1 MVPVV
6 EPERILVLWFAPE
19 IYYYS
24 ERLMATRHAFFLEQ
38 FGGLPYEREMEMDK
52 VRRSPPAIVFTRA
65 KSERSVRKAFPQLME
80 FLARDYRVGGS
91 VKDDD
96 PYFVLVR
103 ADRTPVREY
112 GTDHWPCYR

>member
-1 MVPVV
+1 
-6 EPERILVLWFAPE
+6 
-19 IYYYS
+19 
-24 ERLMATRHAFFLEQ
+24 
-38 FGGLPYEREMEMDK
+38 ME
-52 VRRSPPAIVFTRA
+52 
-65 KSERSVRKAFPQLME
+65 L
-80 FLARDYRVGGS
+80 LARDYRVGGS